1 MRRTNCLNMAEL
13 NAGCTNRVQYARQ
26 GERGKA
32 MWVVMGKHFAI
43 NATRSRSEW
52 SRSQR
57 NLEIVQQS

>member
-1 MRRTNCLNMAEL
+1 MAEL
-13 NAGCTNRVQYARQ
+13 SAGCTNRVQYARQ